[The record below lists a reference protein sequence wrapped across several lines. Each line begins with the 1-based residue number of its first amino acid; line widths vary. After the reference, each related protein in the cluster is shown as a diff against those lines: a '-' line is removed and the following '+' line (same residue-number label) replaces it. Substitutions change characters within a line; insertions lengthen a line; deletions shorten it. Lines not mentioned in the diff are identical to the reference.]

1 MSNKIKSI
9 LSLLLCFILL
19 FSIIAP
25 TVEAAT
31 PTTNEQELKQ
41 EIEKLQK
48 EVTQYEK
55 ENKITGEVIDLT
67 HATSEGNL
75 AVDHYT
81 VEKHGSDYTITL
93 NNLEAKKLI
102 LPADDADAS
111 EEWVDVKYSGKTRET
126 NITIILKGNNKITGY
141 GIQGYAVKSV
151 KFEGTGNLEIK
162 AFSEPKVQQVRKLN
176 GIPKDQLE
184 NAPVKA
190 ELNYYTVPGISVET
204 GNNKSTNNFDDYS
217 DSNSLVF
224 AGTGNITIE
233 SPKYYGLICNGDI
246 KFKSGN
252 IKIDSYKSAISGY
265 RILVGD
271 ESNTEFGLELN
282 SSKEKAFY
290 EKPTFIGN
298 GYLIMA
304 SKSSGETYAEVKSK
318 EEVEK
323 SYSNYR
329 YINVEFVNDSEAPEI
344 SGNLNSN
351 EVYCTLPTVT
361 VTDNTAI
368 DNITVNGV
376 KVTSGF
382 TTNTAKRKVFTV
394 PSSNQPQKT
403 IIATDVLGNKSEV
416 KITAYNSHQ
425 TEKRTEIVS
434 KPTCTTN
441 GSHIDSYYCT
451 VCGTLISKI
460 TVTDKALGH
469 KFGDWKVS
477 ENKKERSCTICGYK
491 ETEDLTVN
499 ISKAQI
505 TLSNTN
511 YVYDGTQKQPTVTV
525 KDGSKLL
532 VNGKDYTV
540 KYSNNVKAGT
550 ATVTISGKSNYV
562 GTISKT
568 FVIQKANNT
577 ITANNITKNY
587 SSSTQSFTIE
597 AKQTGNSKLTYK
609 SDNNSVTV
617 DGSGKVTI
625 KAGFSGT
632 AHITIM
638 ANETESYKQA
648 TKQITINVLE
658 NTNKSTTSSSSSSK
672 TTSQATSSST
682 STNKTTQSTNSSTS
696 TNKTTQATNSTNTNK
711 PSQTTSSSTSTNKP
725 SQTTNKVTKTNNSIT
740 ASNFTKS
747 YSNNTQSFNIGAKQ
761 KGDAKLTYSSN
772 NKNVTVNSSGKVT
785 IAKGFVGKA
794 TITITAN
801 ETSKY
806 NKATK
811 QITITVNKANNSITA
826 SNFTK
831 SYSSKAQSFN
841 IGAKQKGD
849 AKLTYSSNNKKVTVN
864 SSGKVTIAKGFIG
877 KATITIT
884 AKETS
889 KYNKATKQITITVN
903 KINNSITA
911 SNFTKSY
918 SSKAQSFNIGAK
930 QKGDAKLTYSSNNKK
945 VTVNSS
951 GKVTIAK
958 GFIGKATITITAKA
972 TTGYNK
978 ATKKITVTVNPPTI
992 KISKLSNSGSKK
1004 MTINWN
1010 KSTVVTGYQI
1020 QYSTDKNFKKN
1031 VKTVNVSK
1039 NSTKSKSITKLTKN
1053 KTYYVRIRS
1062 YKTVSNVKY
1071 YSGWTVKS
1079 IKIKK

>member
-75 AVDHYT
+75 AVDHYK

-111 EEWVDVKYSGKTRET
+111 EEWVDVKYSGKPRKT

-151 KFEGTGNLEIK
+151 KFEGTGNLGIK

-184 NAPVKA
+184 NAPVTA

-224 AGTGNITIE
+224 EGTGNITIE

-252 IKIDSYKSAISGY
+252 IKINSYKSAISGY

-425 TEKRTEIVS
+425 TEKRTEIIS

-441 GSHIDSYYCT
+441 GSHVDLYYCT
-451 VCGTLISKI
+451 VCGTLIKKV

-469 KFGDWKVS
+469 KFEEWKVS
-477 ENKKERSCTICGYK
+477 GNKKERSCTICGYK

-568 FVIQKANNT
+568 FVIQKANNS

-587 SSSTQSFTIE
+587 SSSIQSFTIE

-609 SDNNSVTV
+609 SDNTSVTV

-658 NTNKSTTSSSSSSK
+658 NTNKSTTSSSSSTK
-672 TTSQATSSST
+672 TNSQATSSST

-696 TNKTTQATNSTNTNK
+696 TNKTTQATNSSTSTNKTTQATNSSTNTNKTTQATNSTNTNK

-725 SQTTNKVTKTNNSIT
+725 SQATNKVTKTNNSIT

-747 YSNNTQSFNIGAKQ
+747 YSNNAQSFTIGAKQ

-772 NKNVTVNSSGKVT
+772 NKN
-785 IAKGFVGKA
+785 
-794 TITITAN
+794 
-801 ETSKY
+801 
-806 NKATK
+806 
-811 QITITVNKANNSITA
+811 
-826 SNFTK
+826 
-831 SYSSKAQSFN
+831 
-841 IGAKQKGD
+841 
-849 AKLTYSSNNKKVTVN
+849 VTVN